1 MRNFLY
7 FGTESS
13 LVWKCCQ
20 WLVHAVLR
28 SPSPFFC
35 CLPVLPVQKHSLFQ
49 AERWAALPCTNTVSL
64 LHSVPAQLLYCS
76 SQFIYTPPFHINV
89 ETPIIIKWI
98 DRKWG
103 TQDWAIGVHFCVRS
117 SIFRLPQVSCGRW
130 KWRQEGPCWH
140 IGKGHFNVSCWLI
153 DQTSK
158 EWSRGKCALKEEAPY
173 QRIPVGNLKL
183 D

>member
-1 MRNFLY
+1 MLSVACACCA
-7 FGTESS
+7 TKSLTLLLLSACPPSS
-13 LVWKCCQ
+13 ETQ
-20 WLVHAVLR
+20 
-28 SPSPFFC
+28 
-35 CLPVLPVQKHSLFQ
+35 
-49 AERWAALPCTNTVSL
+49 
-64 LHSVPAQLLYCS
+64 SVPSRKVGCPSLYKYSVIVAFRSSAVVVLLFS
-76 SQFIYTPPFHINV
+76 IHIHPPFHINV

-117 SIFRLPQVSCGRW
+117 SIFRLPQVSYGRW

-158 EWSRGKCALKEEAPY
+158 EWSRGKCALKEEAAY